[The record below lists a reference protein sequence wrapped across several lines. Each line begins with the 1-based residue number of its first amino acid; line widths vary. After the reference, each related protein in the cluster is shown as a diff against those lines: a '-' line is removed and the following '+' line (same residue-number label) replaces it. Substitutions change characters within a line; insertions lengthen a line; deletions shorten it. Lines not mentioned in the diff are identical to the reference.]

1 MNTFTASNGIQI
13 ADHRFG
19 KAILDE
25 DGTNRLASAF
35 DFLNPNDIDALREFF
50 RAEEDERLGRWRWPE
65 DPDYVVYPKPD
76 DAFARMFGPDL
87 DLVILRESDG
97 MTESYVRSV
106 DQGGE
111 PMAHRV
117 GHILAARAYFDAHPE
132 PKPAWHD
139 AQPGEVWALKI
150 AGSEEI
156 AMRAVDAGHTRFWP
170 IDGPEDAM
178 TYGARSHAITA
189 GRRIWPEVAS

>member
-1 MNTFTASNGIQI
+1 MNTFTASNGMSVERRANEDVVI
-13 ADHRFG
+13 DGYTTFMS
-19 KAILDE
+19 
-25 DGTNRLASAF
+25 DGTAL
-35 DFLNPNDIDALREFF
+35 ALREFF
-50 RAEEDERLGRWRWPE
+50 RAEEDTRFGRWRY
-65 DPDYVVYPKPD
+65 DSTTVVYAD
-76 DAFARMFGPDL
+76 GDRAVVL
-87 DLVILRESDG
+87 DERRPHLSNEFDRRHFISPEPVVSTRLR
-97 MTESYVRSV
+97 
-106 DQGGE
+106 
-111 PMAHRV
+111 
-117 GHILAARAYFDAHPE
+117 LAARAYFDAHPE